1 MPTKNTVSENI
12 LLINKDSIRY
22 PIIRSNVLEISDDTY
37 HRCFDKGEPAKI
49 YVSKDDYWTI
59 KRKIPGWK
67 YMKKFIIKSHSASLR
82 KKDKSYN

>member
-37 HRCFDKGEPAKI
+37 HRCFDKGESPKI
-49 YVSKDDYWTI
+49 YVPKNDYRTI
-59 KRKIPGWK
+59 KKRFLVGSIGTNLLSKVIL
-67 YMKKFIIKSHSASLR
+67 HH
-82 KKDKSYN
+82 